1 MPRGESGDEMTV
13 LESHE
18 DAFGQALIAELENR
32 MEGRVLMLEVDDG
45 RSVPAMHPR
54 EFFLEPAAWAWWERD
69 LLADL
74 RGPALDLGCG
84 AGRHLTH
91 LQDRGLT
98 VTGVDVSPGAV
109 EVCRRRGAQ
118 DVRLADLRTPP
129 DDHHWRAVLM
139 MCGNFGLAG
148 GWDETRALL
157 SDLHRL
163 CAPGAA
169 LIADSVDPTGNEDAA
184 SLAYRESSKAAGRHE
199 GEVRLRLRFGEVA
212 TPYWSLLNLP
222 PRDVES
228 LVKGT
233 GWTIER
239 HVIDGIAHAFRLRRA

>member
-1 MPRGESGDEMTV
+1 MTV

-18 DAFGQALIAELENR
+18 DAFGQALIAQLEDR
-32 MEGRVLMLEVDDG
+32 MEERILMLEVDDG
-45 RSVPAMHPR
+45 RSMPAMHPR

-74 RGPALDLGCG
+74 SGPLLDLGCG
-84 AGRHLTH
+84 AGRHITH

-109 EVCRRRGAQ
+109 EVCLRRGAH

-129 DDHHWRAVLM
+129 DDRRWQAVLM

-157 SDLHRL
+157 SELHRL

-169 LIADSVDPTGNEDAA
+169 LIADSVDPTTNDDPT
-184 SLAYRESSKAAGRHE
+184 SLAYRASMRASGRHE
-199 GEVRLRLRFGEVA
+199 GEVRLRLRFDDLV

-222 PRDVES
+222 PRDVGS

-233 GWTIER
+233 GWAIER
-239 HVIDGIAHAFRLRRA
+239 QVIDGIAHACHLRRV